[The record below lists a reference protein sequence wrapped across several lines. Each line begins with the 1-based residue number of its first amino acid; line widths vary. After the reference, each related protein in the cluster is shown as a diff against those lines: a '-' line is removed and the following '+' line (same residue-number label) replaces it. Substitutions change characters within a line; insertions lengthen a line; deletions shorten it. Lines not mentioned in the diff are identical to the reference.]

1 MSLRTWDF
9 HSFCST
15 VVGTSVISFHMVTG
29 GNRYYMKKIDFFFF
43 YHVSLIISEN
53 TLPINVPGAFPYT
66 HIGYQE
72 VGIMPMPIKP

>member
-29 GNRYYMKKIDFFFF
+29 GNRYYMKKIDYFFFTM
-43 YHVSLIISEN
+43 YHLLLVRI
-53 TLPINVPGAFPYT
+53 PY
-66 HIGYQE
+66 
-72 VGIMPMPIKP
+72 P